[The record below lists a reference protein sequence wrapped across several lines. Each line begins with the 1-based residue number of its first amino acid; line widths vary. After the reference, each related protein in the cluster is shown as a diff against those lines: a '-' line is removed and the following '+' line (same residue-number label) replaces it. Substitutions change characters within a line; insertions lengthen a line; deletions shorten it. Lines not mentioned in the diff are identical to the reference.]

1 MLNFFVFQDMAQGYR
16 KVRSVKT
23 VLRPA
28 ELYNVTTNHVPWA
41 TSDDVE
47 KPNCHHA
54 IIISQ
59 EYNKQKFLLPVI
71 LLCLFIRP
79 LVKREKR

>member
-1 MLNFFVFQDMAQGYR
+1 MLNFFVFQDIPQGYR
-16 KVRSVKT
+16 KVRPVKT
-23 VLRPA
+23 VLKPA
-28 ELYNVTTNHVPWA
+28 ELYNVITNHVPWA

-59 EYNKQKFLLPVI
+59 YNKAEIPPA
-71 LLCLFIRP
+71 CYT
-79 LVKREKR
+79 LVCSLDLW